1 MNEFLYNVATRKRK
15 NMDRMTERKKARN
28 MLPRVG
34 GHLGKTVQT
43 ARSGKNEQAQFSGNV
58 F

>member
-1 MNEFLYNVATRKRK
+1 
-15 NMDRMTERKKARN
+15 MDRMTEPKKARN
-28 MLPRVG
+28 MLPRVA

>member
-1 MNEFLYNVATRKRK
+1 
-15 NMDRMTERKKARN
+15 MTERKKARN
-28 MLPRVG
+28 MLPRVA

-43 ARSGKNEQAQFSGNV
+43 APSGKNEQAQISVNV

>member
-1 MNEFLYNVATRKRK
+1 MNQFFYNIATRKRK
-15 NMDRMTERKKARN
+15 NIDRMTERKKARN
-28 MLPRVG
+28 MLPRVA

-43 ARSGKNEQAQFSGNV
+43 ARSGKNQQAQFSENV